1 MLFSCCT
8 TFLPCDKIQRWNFL
22 HQILHVAIQRT
33 RKAKQRF
40 CLCFVDVL
48 LSLFVLLDGTQLLY
62 VGDENTIR
70 QAFDIHSEEENC
82 AFLPKI
88 MSRKKQIIPML
99 SGLWG

>member
-1 MLFSCCT
+1 MPTAPEEMTLKVIAHILSLIHIS

-48 LSLFVLLDGTQLLY
+48 LSLFVLLDGTRC
-62 VGDENTIR
+62 V
-70 QAFDIHSEEENC
+70 
-82 AFLPKI
+82 
-88 MSRKKQIIPML
+88 
-99 SGLWG
+99 

>member
-1 MLFSCCT
+1 MVLCRN
-8 TFLPCDKIQRWNFL
+8 RWWHFL
-22 HQILHVAIQRT
+22 HQIFHITVQRPH
-33 RKAKQRF
+33 KAEQCF
-40 CLCFVDVL
+40 CLCFVDIFL
-48 LSLFVLLDGTQLLY
+48 PLFVLLDGTQLLY